1 MLGRWRRRS
10 GRAIGRWGGRDLA
23 WGRSVSV
30 VVIHKEGYVQELGD
44 DGGRG
49 DLDEDDVI
57 EADAVER
64 VE

>member
-1 MLGRWRRRS
+1 MASTVWS
-10 GRAIGRWGGRDLA
+10 RDKPLRKKKF
-23 WGRSVSV
+23 GVGQSVSIV
-30 VVIHKEGYVQELGD
+30 VTQKERYEQELGD